1 MLYKQF
7 GIRELCA
14 GSIAFVA
21 LFLYMFNVLPII
33 GPEKV
38 GTREYLSV
46 LASFFIL
53 TIITKLPRMYFGLI
67 IANWTQIFFSII
79 TVVLNGTDDYWYIQ
93 FAIRNIL
100 YINGAVL
107 IAYLMPK
114 KWAIE
119 SLLFFIVTA
128 VFVND
133 IISFLGFI
141 NSKILSFI
149 ISIQSFSDM
158 ERTERTIGFANR
170 VIGIGRNSYFNGGVN
185 NGMAIILVFYLICKK
200 KINQSIG
207 LILVFVMTIIGL
219 FIARTVIVGLLLGGG
234 LYFLT
239 QKKITRLIYFVF
251 SIIALMVIFYASGI
265 LDGLNTSHAFEVFK
279 YYDELDKVES
289 LKSLNRHYDR
299 NIGFYTVLI
308 GDGLS
313 KIGDSYYMHTD
324 VGYMRNIFYFGIMG
338 TLFGYLYYE
347 YYILR
352 KLYDQNRELKLL
364 IYVLTI
370 YLLVLNLKGLPDYN
384 FYIFLMLSYY
394 IRRNNIFSNSEKKQY
409 RRRMRVYQK
418 INNKL

>member
-7 GIRELCA
+7 GIRKLCA

-79 TVVLNGTDDYWYIQ
+79 TVLLNGTDDYWYIQ

-114 KWAIE
+114 KWSIDTLLIMFIMAI
-119 SLLFFIVTA
+119 V
-128 VFVND
+128 VND
-133 IISFLGFI
+133 LISLAGFI
-141 NSKILSFI
+141 NSGIKSFILS
-149 ISIQSFSDM
+149 IQDFTNMDKVESTSEFGS
-158 ERTERTIGFANR
+158 RI
-170 VIGIGRNSYFNGGVN
+170 IGIGRNNYFNGGVT
-185 NGMAIILVFYLICKK
+185 NGMGIILAFYLMAQKRLH
-200 KINQSIG
+200 QFWG
-207 LILVFVMTIIGL
+207 MALVLIMAVVGL
-219 FIARTVIVGLLLGGG
+219 FIARTTIVGTALGGIYYV
-234 LYFLT
+234 LSVKNKT
-239 QKKITRLIYFVF
+239 KILKGIFTIT
-251 SIIALMVIFYASGI
+251 IITYMVVASG
-265 LDGLNTSHAFEVFK
+265 LFEGMNTSHAFEIFE
-279 YYDELDKVES
+279 YYDKLDEIES
-289 LKSLNRHYDR
+289 LSKMESMYNRQ
-299 NIGFYTVLI
+299 IGIETFFI

-313 KIGDSYYMHTD
+313 KDGDSYYMHTD

-347 YYILR
+347 YYILKQLYLQDLES
-352 KLYDQNRELKLL
+352 KLFVLTLAVYLL
-364 IYVLTI
+364 I
-370 YLLVLNLKGLPDYN
+370 LNLKGLPDFN
-384 FYIFLMLSYY
+384 FFIFLFLAYY
-394 IRRNNIFSNSEKKQY
+394 IRKNAINKVSVLHSN
-409 RRRMRVYQK
+409 R
-418 INNKL
+418 